1 MLKGS
6 VRLSTGLRFR
16 LKTES
21 DTLQSKNSKKFKKEF
36 HNHAKIFTFLRE
48 IDHKNTIFK
57 ISRNPIRKR
66 CFQITQN
73 ARQTD
78 HIPGVGSMGKSMEFK
93 GRPWFPHASHASLA
107 FPCYAKAWKS
117 MGSMGIFFK
126 LHQQSMD

>member
-6 VRLSTGLRFR
+6 VRLSAGLRFC

-21 DTLQSKNSKKFKKEF
+21 DYFAIKNSKKFKTEF

-48 IDHKNTIFK
+48 TDHKNTIFK

-73 ARQTD
+73 ARQSD
-78 HIPGVGSMGKSMEFK
+78 HMWTAYGTHVLYITYKLCLKLFHNFSLDGGKRTQF
-93 GRPWFPHASHASLA
+93 
-107 FPCYAKAWKS
+107 
-117 MGSMGIFFK
+117 
-126 LHQQSMD
+126 